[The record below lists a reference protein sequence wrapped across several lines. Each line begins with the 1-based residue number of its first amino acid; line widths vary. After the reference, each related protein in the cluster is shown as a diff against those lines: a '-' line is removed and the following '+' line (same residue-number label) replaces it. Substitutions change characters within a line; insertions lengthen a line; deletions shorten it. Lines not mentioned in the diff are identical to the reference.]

1 MKAAIVVLADPK
13 PGTEEAFGRVFN
25 ALSAA
30 CDYKQKGDDVTILLA
45 RVS

>member
-25 ALSAA
+25 ALSTAY
-30 CDYKQKGDDVTILLA
+30 DL
-45 RVS
+45 